1 MSHWAASLFATG
13 LEALMRK
20 RIDGQSS
27 LGVVVKSIWRY
38 PIKMIAAFLVAPFL
52 AFRVAALAKN
62 PVRRLIAGV
71 GFFLSILAAWLAGT
85 FLGTVAGALLIAA
98 KVGMLWG
105 LAFIIGTTL
114 SVVLSVAFSILVMN
128 AVAFFFLHM
137 SSEEVVAYLRSL
149 SD

>member
-1 MSHWAASLFATG
+1 
-13 LEALMRK
+13 
-20 RIDGQSS
+20 
-27 LGVVVKSIWRY
+27 
-38 PIKMIAAFLVAPFL
+38 MIAAFVLAPFL

-71 GFFLSILAAWLAGT
+71 GFILSILAAWLAGT

-105 LAFIIGTTL
+105 LAFIVGTTL
-114 SVVLSVAFSILVMN
+114 SVVLSVSFSILVMN